1 MLFHSSA
8 RFLAIVVCLLVLPH
22 LMGDQYSQHILNMV
36 LIYCILAISVNLVF
50 GYMGALTF
58 GHVAVFAIGAYT
70 SSLLATKLGFSFL
83 PSFALA
89 GVSGAIVGI
98 VIGIPTLKLAGAYFA
113 MATIGFHK
121 IMEVIFQNWESV
133 TGGPTGVTGI
143 PYPVIFGVHF
153 KSEANYYYLIAGVTL
168 AVYVIYRNLIRSHRG
183 KTIVAMRDNA
193 IAASAMGIDPPFV
206 RLVVFTISTVFAALA
221 GSLYAHMVRYVAPEA
236 FPLSDAVMLLFMV
249 VLGGPGFVNG
259 PIFGAIVIVLA
270 NEYLQQFERFN
281 MLIFGISIMVL
292 LKYLPAGFAGLVER
306 IKMRLLRRKEGAV
319 YVQEVGLEEIK

>member
-1 MLFHSSA
+1 MRLHNA
-8 RFLAIVVCLLVLPH
+8 VAFLVIIAGLLVLPQ
-22 LMGDQYSQHILNMV
+22 LMRDQYSQHILNMV
-36 LIYCILAISVNLVF
+36 LIYCVLAISVNLVF

-58 GHVAVFAIGAYT
+58 GHLAVFAIGAYT

-83 PSFALA
+83 MSFFFA

-121 IMEVIFQNWESV
+121 IMEVVFQNWESV

-153 KSEANYYYLIAGVTL
+153 KSEANYYYLIAVVALGI
-168 AVYVIYRNLIRSHRG
+168 YVIYRNLIRSHRG
-183 KTIVAMRDNA
+183 KTIIAMRDNA

-206 RLVVFTISTVFAALA
+206 RIVVFTISTIFAALA

-236 FPLSDAVMLLFMV
+236 FPLSDSVMLLFMV

-259 PIFGAIVIVLA
+259 PIFGAVLVVLA

-281 MLIFGISIMVL
+281 MLIFGIAIMIL
-292 LKYLPAGFAGLVER
+292 LIFLPSGFAGLIER
-306 IKMRLLRRKEGAV
+306 FKFRLLRRSEGAA

>member
-1 MLFHSSA
+1 M
-8 RFLAIVVCLLVLPH
+8 R
-22 LMGDQYSQHILNMV
+22 DQYSQHILNMV

-70 SSLLATKLGFSFL
+70 SSLLATKLGFPFLASF
-83 PSFALA
+83 FFA

-121 IMEVIFQNWESV
+121 IMEVVFQNWESV
-133 TGGPTGVTGI
+133 TGGPTGVTEI

-153 KSEANYYYLIAGVTL
+153 KNEASYYYLIAVVALGI
-168 AVYVIYRNLIRSHRG
+168 YVVYRNLIRSHRG
-183 KTIVAMRDNA
+183 KTIIAMRDNS
-193 IAASAMGIDPPFV
+193 IAASAMGIDPPLV
-206 RLVVFTISTVFAALA
+206 RIVVFTISTTFAALA

-236 FPLSDAVMLLFMV
+236 FPLSDSVMLLFMV

-259 PIFGAIVIVLA
+259 PICGAVVIVLA

-281 MLIFGISIMVL
+281 MLIFGIAIMIL
-292 LKYLPAGFAGLVER
+292 LIFLPSGFAGLVER
-306 IKMRLLRRKEGAV
+306 FKVRLLRKKEGSA

>member
-1 MLFHSSA
+1 MRLRKSVGY
-8 RFLAIVVCLLVLPH
+8 LAIIAALLVLPH
-22 LMGDQYSQHILNMV
+22 LMTDQYSQHILNMV

-83 PSFALA
+83 PSFFFS
-89 GVSGAIVGI
+89 GVSGAIVGV

-121 IMEVIFQNWESV
+121 IMEVIFQNWESA

-143 PYPVIFGVHF
+143 PYPIIFGIHF
-153 KSEANYYYLIAGVTL
+153 KNEADYYYLIAAIALG
-168 AVYVIYRNLIRSHRG
+168 VYVLYRNLIRSHRG
-183 KTIVAMRDNA
+183 KTIIAMRDNA
-193 IAASAMGIDPPFV
+193 IAASAMGIDVPLV
-206 RLVVFTISTVFAALA
+206 RIIVFTISTIFAALA

-236 FPLSDAVMLLFMV
+236 FPLSDSVMLLFMV
-249 VLGGPGFVNG
+249 VLGGPGFLNG
-259 PIFGAIVIVLA
+259 PIFGAVVIVLA

-281 MLIFGISIMVL
+281 MLIFGMAIIVL
-292 LKYLPAGFAGLVER
+292 LIVFPSGFAGLIER
-306 IKMRLLRRKEGAV
+306 FKFQLSHKREGNA
-319 YVQEVGLEEIK
+319 YVREVGLEEIK